1 MKRWLAILPLA
12 TLGVLVIA
20 AFTLLSAPKPA
31 PGKPWVWRGEFF
43 GAFDSSYRCT
53 DQPRKFGFL
62 TKFNLADRQV
72 KWVSPTSVS
81 DVNFVVVDNALIS
94 ANGGSCVDDF
104 AYKIDKETGSVLA
117 RFKTPKAIERM
128 DYANGQLI
136 FQLYEGAAAYQLE

>member
-1 MKRWLAILPLA
+1 ME
-12 TLGVLVIA
+12 GGDVYE
-20 AFTLLSAPKPA
+20 S
-31 PGKPWVWRGEFF
+31 
-43 GAFDSSYRCT
+43 FDSSYRCT
-53 DQPRKFGFL
+53 DQPRKLGFL
-62 TKFNLADRQV
+62 TKFILAHRQV

-81 DVNFVVVDNALIS
+81 DVHYVAVENALIS